1 MTCWD
6 LTNNLVQYP
15 TLTQVTDML
24 CLDNLYSDALFV
36 TDLAPVFILGMRID
50 KSWLGRVGKKRQ
62 LRGLCWVFHPD
73 SSTQCKYQNILEDI
87 PNAIE
92 MFWYPR
98 VLESK
103 IHAFKNIYSPRISL
117 LVAFFSIKFS
127 NNLIT
132 NSLIICIMDNSIIHQ
147 EFFANFQC

>member
-62 LRGLCWVFHPD
+62 LRGLC
-73 SSTQCKYQNILEDI
+73 
-87 PNAIE
+87 
-92 MFWYPR
+92 
-98 VLESK
+98 
-103 IHAFKNIYSPRISL
+103 
-117 LVAFFSIKFS
+117 
-127 NNLIT
+127 
-132 NSLIICIMDNSIIHQ
+132 
-147 EFFANFQC
+147 